1 MNPFID
7 RCAPCN
13 FSPLRCCLRPEA
25 RHGSRAERSGKLRSQ
40 ANLTAAADPSKEGI
54 RKEGI
59 RITASSDAD
68 ANPKANRPPAVRKP
82 TGPPQADASR
92 KEPSAVPPDAN
103 DPLNEAAAGSGPAF
117 RSRQTIGIF
126 SQKSS
131 NKSKGSG
138 LSLTPNPLTAPR
150 RTDPPESSLLGRPTL
165 QSVCRM
171 KLPTSPRLRR
181 PGNHPETGCQN
192 PRTSTGP

>member
-1 MNPFID
+1 MNPFSD

-13 FSPLRCCLRPEA
+13 FSPQRCCLRPEA
-25 RHGSRAERSGKLRSQ
+25 RRGRRAERSGKLPVL
-40 ANLTAAADPSKEGI
+40 ANLTAAAEATDPAKAGT
-54 RKEGI
+54 R
-59 RITASSDAD
+59 TTTSSDA
-68 ANPKANRPPAVRKP
+68 ATNLRTIRPPAVRKP
-82 TGPPQADASR
+82 TAPPQADASR
-92 KEPSAVPPDAN
+92 KEPSAVPPDAS

-117 RSRQTIGIF
+117 RSRQTIGIL

-165 QSVCRM
+165 QSVFRM